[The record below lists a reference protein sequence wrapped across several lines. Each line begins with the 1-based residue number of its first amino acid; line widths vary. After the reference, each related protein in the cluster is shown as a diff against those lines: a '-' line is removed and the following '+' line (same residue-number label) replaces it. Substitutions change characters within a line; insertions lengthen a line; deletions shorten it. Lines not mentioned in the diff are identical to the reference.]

1 MKCYHWVFVVI
12 VAGLLGCSSSSQLE
26 GLVPMRGVVLLDDQP
41 IENAKILFAPKP
53 GQDVALR
60 SASAIS
66 GQGGTFSM
74 MTLNP
79 GDGVFPG
86 TYLIAVEKT
95 EMTDLRTPEQKARD
109 ESADVDENSKRLP
122 PSPEPLVKA
131 IVPTRYNDVNTSGL
145 EKVVD
150 SRGDKKFEIR
160 LTTR

>member
-1 MKCYHWVFVVI
+1 MKCYHAVVAVI
-12 VAGLLGCSSSSQLE
+12 LVSLLGCSPSSRLD
-26 GLVPMRGVVLLDDQP
+26 GLVPMRGVVVLDDQP

-53 GQDVALR
+53 GQDASLR
-60 SASAIS
+60 AASAIS

-86 TYLIAVEKT
+86 AYWVAVEKM
-95 EMTDLRTPEQKARD
+95 EITDLRTPEQKARD
-109 ESADVDENSKRLP
+109 ESADVDANSKRLP

-131 IVPTRYNDVNTSGL
+131 IVPTKYNEVQTSGL